1 MATLKSTLSI
11 RGIVNGRSVNI
22 EHTFTLEDVY
32 DAGYHAREFGNQQS
46 LITGN
51 TSGGDPVTFT
61 QDTPQYLLAV
71 NRETY
76 GVDALR
82 LSGTTMVDIDFLMPP
97 NAIMCIGGTQG
108 IAYAGTS
115 ATSIS
120 LASLDTLLLQPL
132 SQLPPGRTSILVAY
146 VGTT

>member
-32 DAGYHAREFGNQQS
+32 DAGYHAREFGNQQY

-51 TSGGDPVTFT
+51 NAEGDAVTFT

-71 NRETY
+71 NRDTY

-82 LSGTTMVDIDFLMPP
+82 LSGTTMVAIDFLMPP

-120 LASLDTLLLQPL
+120 LASLDTLHLTPL
-132 SQLPPGRTSILVAY
+132 SMLPAGSTSVLVAY

>member
-32 DAGYHAREFGNQQS
+32 DAGYHAREERTLQYLIMGN
-46 LITGN
+46 N
-51 TSGGDPVTFT
+51 AGGPAVTFP

-71 NRETY
+71 NRDTY

-82 LSGTTMVDIDFLMPP
+82 MAGTGVVEIDFLMPP

-108 IAYAGTS
+108 IVYAGTS

-120 LASLDTLLLQPL
+120 LGSLDTLEITLL
-132 SQLPPGRTSILVAY
+132 SMLPVGRTSVLVAY

>member
-32 DAGYHAREFGNQQS
+32 DAGYHAREFGNSQY

-51 TSGGDPVTFT
+51 TSGGNAVTFP
-61 QDTPQYLLAV
+61 QDTPQYVLAV
-71 NRETY
+71 NRDTY

-82 LSGTTMVDIDFLMPP
+82 LSGTGIVNIDFLMPP

-115 ATSIS
+115 ATSIT
-120 LASLDTLLLQPL
+120 LGPLDTLELTPL
-132 SQLPPGRTSILVAY
+132 SMLPSGSTSVLVAY

>member
-1 MATLKSTLSI
+1 
-11 RGIVNGRSVNI
+11 
-22 EHTFTLEDVY
+22 
-32 DAGYHAREFGNQQS
+32 
-46 LITGN
+46 
-51 TSGGDPVTFT
+51 
-61 QDTPQYLLAV
+61 
-71 NRETY
+71 
-76 GVDALR
+76 
-82 LSGTTMVDIDFLMPP
+82 
-97 NAIMCIGGTQG
+97 MCIGGTQG

>member
-32 DAGYHAREFGNQQS
+32 DAGYHAREYGNQQS
-46 LITGN
+46 LIVGN
-51 TSGGDPVTFT
+51 STEGDPVTFP
-61 QDTPQYLLAV
+61 QDTPQYVLAV
-71 NRETY
+71 NRDTY
-76 GVDALR
+76 GLDALR
-82 LSGTTMVDIDFLMPP
+82 MAGTTMVDVDFLMPP

-115 ATSIS
+115 ATSIT
-120 LASLDTLLLQPL
+120 LASLDTLTLVPL